1 MNYIWDILIK
11 AEEQGIRKS
20 DIKFKNADI
29 CSPYME
35 TSFSCLN
42 TSFLNKD
49 IPIEVNPCYRYFKI
63 FRELFDINL
72 QEDKEI
78 RDVLLDILLHFLGEL
93 DLKSGIVKEEFIKLF
108 LLRDIENRVY
118 GHELAENIKE
128 FEKRELD
135 TILNGILTLSKA
147 GSSLFLFTKI
157 IKNIFNSSIVYM
169 NKNINKTLYIY
180 LGVEKTKENISR
192 ISTVINTFLPINV
205 SVKLFW
211 DIHFGII
218 GIEDTMMINEI
229 VVVE

>member
-72 QEDKEI
+72 QK
-78 RDVLLDILLHFLGEL
+78 
-93 DLKSGIVKEEFIKLF
+93 
-108 LLRDIENRVY
+108 
-118 GHELAENIKE
+118 
-128 FEKRELD
+128 
-135 TILNGILTLSKA
+135 
-147 GSSLFLFTKI
+147 
-157 IKNIFNSSIVYM
+157 
-169 NKNINKTLYIY
+169 
-180 LGVEKTKENISR
+180 
-192 ISTVINTFLPINV
+192 
-205 SVKLFW
+205 
-211 DIHFGII
+211 
-218 GIEDTMMINEI
+218 
-229 VVVE
+229 